1 MVNKN
6 ACQIQTVNLCTTCGK
21 EGLIHQFQDTVCST
35 LWDTHWLG
43 GFWRERGMRQGSQT
57 WEGEEGTWLGFQWF
71 FPMLSQLLFL
81 LQLFVFNFVQLY
93 SNWNDTRKPS
103 SRRRWK
109 EHMTWFSLLDH
120 WEQWLIVCMEDTLH
134 ILQKLTFMSCFRF
147 LVASC
152 FVTAIFIEE
161 INCHKRFQHHDY
173 YSF

>member
-1 MVNKN
+1 MLAKSKLSTFAQLVTRGDWSISSKTRS
-6 ACQIQTVNLCTTCGK
+6 AALCGTHIGWVSFEESGEYDK
-21 EGLIHQFQDTVCST
+21 EAKHEKVKRAHDLDSCDFLSI
-35 LWDTHWLG
+35 
-43 GFWRERGMRQGSQT
+43 
-57 WEGEEGTWLGFQWF
+57 F
-71 FPMLSQLLFL
+71 FSILSQLLFL

-134 ILQKLTFMSCFRF
+134 TLQKLTFMSCFRF